1 MFCYPNIYS
10 KIHPL
15 QKADLQ
21 YCCSALAFENLEK
34 IPVKEFNFSVKVSS
48 VGPTTVLKNELLH
61 SLFFKIFDHDCRR
74 TILENTFRWLFL
86 ERFLREKL
94 LILKFRQN
102 ISYHIF
108 SDKHRCHRKNALPS
122 NYLPGN
128 NNSPVFFSQEIV
140 TPRSIYLLVKYH
152 SLQEIWTPL

>member
-21 YCCSALAFENLEK
+21 YCCSALVFENLEK
-34 IPVKEFNFSVKVSS
+34 ISVKEFNFSVKVSS
-48 VGPTTVLKNELLH
+48 VGPTTVLKNELFH

-108 SDKHRCHRKNALPS
+108 SDKHRAQTNKHLKASKLSKHRGPLLEEIGYLKWFENDLI
-122 NYLPGN
+122 NYSHLKAI
-128 NNSPVFFSQEIV
+128 VFFLI
-140 TPRSIYLLVKYH
+140 
-152 SLQEIWTPL
+152 